1 MPIFPQEI
9 IDIVIDEL
17 DSTGGKKSL
26 STVALVSRSLLPR
39 AQFHLFRS
47 VDVSLSPC
55 RYEDAN
61 DWATFHT
68 FLTKSRSIKS
78 YVREVFME
86 NIDDT
91 YDSHFGSSWS
101 CPDESHRDHRMT
113 KAITQRLSTRK
124 MECVSSVLQL
134 LPRLEAI
141 RLNYGTQP
149 RTTWPH
155 ILGDVGV
162 GGRNVLTRFGF
173 EQSMRSLILCSVKG
187 VPITVMD
194 SILGLSQLTTL
205 VFDNI
210 VLEGEVPIPSW
221 PQKSCLTNLHTVGF
235 VYMTCS
241 YASSRHNL
249 SRLVNLIIST
259 ASHTIRK
266 LIWSTR
272 SEDPPAIQSL
282 HNLQVFSTVT
292 RRPYYLATAQPI
304 LEQIIASQQKMH
316 PLKTLE
322 FFGMESYHGSILYG
336 ADIVKARRAWKGFD
350 DLLEDEAFSKVKE
363 VRLLFSD
370 FTGSNL
376 GRVITRSNTMPAA
389 YELYTTKEVMS
400 GFKASLSKATRR
412 GVVFTSGLTYGRDGL
427 VSRY

>member
-47 VDVSLSPC
+47 IDVSLSPC
-55 RYEDAN
+55 RYEDAD

-101 CPDESHRDHRMT
+101 CPDESHRDHPAPPLGSHPI
-113 KAITQRLSTRK
+113 KLW
-124 MECVSSVLQL
+124 
-134 LPRLEAI
+134 
-141 RLNYGTQP
+141 TQP

-210 VLEGEVPIPSW
+210 VLEGEVPIP
-221 PQKSCLTNLHTVGF
+221 N
-235 VYMTCS
+235 
-241 YASSRHNL
+241 
-249 SRLVNLIIST
+249 
-259 ASHTIRK
+259 
-266 LIWSTR
+266 
-272 SEDPPAIQSL
+272 PPAIQSL